1 MSKCTVAVTVD
12 GWNADGDVAPTFRLG
27 DKICGKVD
35 VWVNEA
41 VRCKGLDLCLRLEST
56 QRGYSLPEP
65 RETVRLFSGEWQ
77 PGEYEYRF
85 ELPSTM
91 PPTRS
96 GKLVGWKWVAA
107 ASIDIP
113 WAIDPK
119 GQAEFGLEPPPQWG
133 PLVVVPPPPDNVEV
147 GAQSESYTALI
158 VTGLLLAGAILMMTA
173 GFVLKALELAP
184 DPVSGAMAGL
194 GVVGTLLMGLMFL
207 GARAARR
214 GGGTSPWKSA
224 VRLSCEVPGT
234 GYRGD
239 GKRLLRCEVDTKGGG
254 AIERVGARV
263 DVKEY
268 VRWTTRT
275 ANSGHTTTHE
285 YDNILSR
292 VEVPLTG
299 DPESG
304 KWSGQ
309 LPLPTPGPDIPPYTL
324 SDSQNRGLTWRVDV
338 MSYRRGSEKPDI
350 ETRHLTAYPE

>member
-27 DKICGKVD
+27 DKISGKVD

-41 VRCKGLDLCLRLEST
+41 VRCNGLDVWLQLEPT

-65 RETVRLFSGEWQ
+65 RETVRLFSGQWQ

-91 PPTRS
+91 PPSRS

-133 PLVVVPPPPDNVEV
+133 PLVVLPPPPDNVEV
-147 GAQSESYTALI
+147 GAQSESFTALI
-158 VTGLLLAGAILMMTA
+158 VTGLLLAGAILLMTA
-173 GFVLKALELAP
+173 GFVAKAMGLVP

-194 GVVGTLLMGLMFL
+194 GVAGTLLMGLMFL
-207 GARAARR
+207 GARAMRR

-224 VRLSCEVPGT
+224 VRLSYEAPGA
-234 GYRGD
+234 GYRGR
-239 GKRLLRCEVDTKGGG
+239 GEQLLRCEVDTKGGSV
-254 AIERVGARV
+254 IERVSARL
-263 DVKEY
+263 DVREY
-268 VRWTTRT
+268 VRWTRREPG
-275 ANSGHTTTHE
+275 SEHTTTHE
-285 YDNILSR
+285 YEEILSR

-299 DPESG
+299 DPAAG
-304 KWSGQ
+304 KWNGQ
-309 LPLPTPGPDIPPYTL
+309 LPLPNPGPDIPPYTL
-324 SDSQNRGLTWRVDV
+324 SDSQNAG
-338 MSYRRGSEKPDI
+338 
-350 ETRHLTAYPE
+350 